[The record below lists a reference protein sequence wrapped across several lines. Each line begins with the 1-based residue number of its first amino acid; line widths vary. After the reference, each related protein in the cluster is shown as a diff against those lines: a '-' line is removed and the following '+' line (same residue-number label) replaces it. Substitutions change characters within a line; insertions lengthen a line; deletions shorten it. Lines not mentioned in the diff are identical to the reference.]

1 MIPPPIMPIDCRI
14 ATANEL
20 TQIADLRWRLHV
32 DDAPVNDRGAY
43 ERFIAEFLDVHKT
56 EWNSNEV
63 IHWVAADGARIV
75 AVMSIVIV
83 RKIPRPGNLH
93 GRWGYLANSYALPE
107 VRNAGVGSQLLAA
120 IKNWAIGESLELLV
134 VWPSDRAY
142 PFYERA
148 GFRRDPDPVVLR
160 LAPPA

>member
-1 MIPPPIMPIDCRI
+1 MTIDYRI
-14 ATANEL
+14 AAAHEL

-32 DDAPVNDRGAY
+32 DDEPIEDRGAY
-43 ERFIAEFLDVHKT
+43 DRFIAEFLKVHEA
-56 EWNSNEV
+56 EWTSNEV
-63 IHWVAADGARIV
+63 THWVAADGGRLV
-75 AVMSIVIV
+75 AVMSVVFV

-120 IKNWAIGESLELLV
+120 ITDWAKSETLELLV
-134 VWPSDRAY
+134 VWPSEKAY

-148 GFRRDPDPVVLR
+148 GFRRTPDPVVLR
-160 LAPPA
+160 LAPSA

>member
-1 MIPPPIMPIDCRI
+1 MTIDYRI
-14 ATANEL
+14 AAVNEL

-32 DDAPVNDRGAY
+32 DDEPLDDRGAY
-43 ERFIAEFLDVHKT
+43 ERFIAEFLDVHEA
-56 EWNSNEV
+56 EWKSSEV
-63 IHWVAADGARIV
+63 THWVAVKGARVV
-75 AVMSIVIV
+75 AVMSVVIV

-93 GRWGYLANSYALPE
+93 GRWGYLANSYVLPE

-120 IKNWAIGESLELLV
+120 IKSWAIGESLELLV
-134 VWPSDRAY
+134 VWPSEMAY

-148 GFRRDPDPVVLR
+148 GFRRHRDPVVLR

>member
-1 MIPPPIMPIDCRI
+1 MTIDCRI
-14 ATANEL
+14 ATADEL

-32 DDAPVNDRGAY
+32 DDEPIEDRGTY
-43 ERFIAEFLDVHKT
+43 ERFIADFVDVHEA
-56 EWNSNEV
+56 EWKSNEV
-63 IHWVAADGARIV
+63 THWVAVNGARIV
-75 AVMSIVIV
+75 AVMSVAIV

-120 IKNWAIGESLELLV
+120 ITSWAIGESLELLV
-134 VWPSDRAY
+134 VWPSDKAY

-148 GFRRDPDPVVLR
+148 GFRRYPDPVVLR
-160 LAPPA
+160 LASPA

>member
-1 MIPPPIMPIDCRI
+1 MTIDYRI
-14 ATANEL
+14 AAANEL

-32 DDAPVNDRGAY
+32 DDQPLDDRDAY
-43 ERFIAEFLDVHKT
+43 ERFIAEFLDVHEA
-56 EWNSNEV
+56 EWKSDEV
-63 IHWVAADGARIV
+63 THWVAVDGARLV
-75 AVMSIVIV
+75 AVMSVVFV

-107 VRNAGVGSQLLAA
+107 VRNAGVGSRLLAA
-120 IKNWAIGESLELLV
+120 IKGWAIGESLELLV

-148 GFRRDPDPVVLR
+148 GFRRHPDPVVLR

>member
-1 MIPPPIMPIDCRI
+1 MTIDCRI
-14 ATANEL
+14 ATADEL
-20 TQIADLRWRLHV
+20 TQIADFRWRLHV
-32 DDAPVNDRGAY
+32 DDEPIEDRDAY
-43 ERFIAEFLDVHKT
+43 ECFIADFVDVHEA
-56 EWNSNEV
+56 EWKSNEV
-63 IHWVAADGARIV
+63 THWVAVNGARIV
-75 AVMSIVIV
+75 AVMSVAIV

-120 IKNWAIGESLELLV
+120 ITTWAIGESLELLV
-134 VWPSDRAY
+134 VWPSDKAY

-148 GFRRDPDPVVLR
+148 GFRRYPDPVVLR

>member
-1 MIPPPIMPIDCRI
+1 MTIDYRI
-14 ATANEL
+14 AAANEL

-32 DDAPVNDRGAY
+32 DDEPMDDRGNY
-43 ERFIAEFLDVHKT
+43 ERFIAEFLNVHEA
-56 EWNSNEV
+56 EWKSNEV
-63 IHWVAADGARIV
+63 THWVAVDGTRIV

-93 GRWGYLANSYALPE
+93 GRWGYLANSYVLPE
-107 VRNAGVGSQLLAA
+107 MRNAGVGSQLLAA
-120 IKNWAIGESLELLV
+120 IKSWAIGESLELLV
-134 VWPSDRAY
+134 VWPSDMAY

-148 GFRRDPDPVVLR
+148 GFRRHADPVVLR

>member
-1 MIPPPIMPIDCRI
+1 MTIDYRI
-14 ATANEL
+14 AAANEL

-32 DDAPVNDRGAY
+32 DDKPLDDRGAY
-43 ERFIAEFLDVHKT
+43 ERFIAEFLTVHEA
-56 EWNSNEV
+56 EWKSNEV
-63 IHWVAADGARIV
+63 THWVALNGVHIV
-75 AVMSIVIV
+75 AVMSVVIV
-83 RKIPRPGNLH
+83 RKIPKPNNLH

-120 IKNWAIGESLELLV
+120 IKSWAIGENLELLV
-134 VWPSDRAY
+134 VWPSDEAY

-148 GFRRDPDPVVLR
+148 GFRRHPDPVVLR

>member
-1 MIPPPIMPIDCRI
+1 MTIDYRI
-14 ATANEL
+14 AAANEL

-32 DDAPVNDRGAY
+32 DDEPMDDRGVY
-43 ERFIAEFLDVHKT
+43 ERFIAEFLDVHEA
-56 EWNSNEV
+56 EWKSDEV
-63 IHWVAADGARIV
+63 THWVAANDARLV
-75 AVMSIVIV
+75 AVMSVVFV

-120 IKNWAIGESLELLV
+120 IKSWAIGESLELLV
-134 VWPSDRAY
+134 VWPSERAY

-148 GFRRDPDPVVLR
+148 GFRRHPDPVVLR